1 MNGTKG
7 DDHGVWYGKSGYNG
21 SCSQT
26 AVSSTALL
34 MPLTLWGLQ
43 GEKPSYATRGPVV
56 DFPHG
61 RPMVLGWPQG
71 TEVAPQVRLSPP
83 TTDAPWALLFG
94 LEVNDAQ
101 GETTHLPPVGM
112 NPLETMD
119 LIWSLGDFL
128 ADVLKDLEFS
138 VGSLTPDGRP
148 GGHTFLIHGVT
159 GSANFLFER
168 LILFRA
174 VLETIASA
182 RGFTAKTFRFKRM
195 LAVFYPWM
203 GSFWVWTFNV
213 GSTRHVLVCHCRCIS
228 WLFRSCGW
236 HIATTL
242 VGIEH
247 QFYGDGLP
255 GAGERKFSPHSFSNW
270 IGTQGSDCTT
280 AGSRL

>member
-1 MNGTKG
+1 MEFGME
-7 DDHGVWYGKSGYNG
+7 KSWIQWILPTDGG
-21 SCSQT
+21 QLKS
-26 AVSSTALL
+26 ALGPADA
-34 MPLTLWGLQ
+34 PLTLWGPQ
-43 GEKPSYATRGPVV
+43 GEKTTSYATRGPTV
-56 DFPHG
+56 DFPQLG
-61 RPMVLGWPQG
+61 RPLVLGWPQG

-182 RGFTAKTFRFKRM
+182 RGFTAKNIQIQTD
-195 LAVFYPWM
+195 A
-203 GSFWVWTFNV
+203 
-213 GSTRHVLVCHCRCIS
+213 
-228 WLFRSCGW
+228 CG
-236 HIATTL
+236 IL
-242 VGIEH
+242 PV
-247 QFYGDGLP
+247 DGQLL
-255 GAGERKFSPHSFSNW
+255 GMDF
-270 IGTQGSDCTT
+270 
-280 AGSRL
+280 